1 MEVPETI
8 VTVLAVAAF
17 VISLF
22 IAARLTKLD
31 WRTAWILMVVNIVIG
46 LIAFSALTAFPLFS
60 RHAIGAL
67 APAKQV
73 AIAPLI
79 LVFELLVGTYLA
91 STESASVWT
100 LHLMNTGS
108 VELIVSAV
116 YVNGK
121 PVTFSGV
128 TSYPRGD
135 EGSLLLN
142 VSTLELDNGS
152 TCLVKVV
159 TSDG

>member
-60 RHAIGAL
+60 RDAIGAL

-91 STESASVWT
+91 SRILGLEFLRSLKFILATLCITIIISSSLRVLFRALKSRFTCEWT
-100 LHLMNTGS
+100 LLTLATSHLLANAS
-108 VELIVSAV
+108 DNEL
-116 YVNGK
+116 GRP
-121 PVTFSGV
+121 PV
-128 TSYPRGD
+128 R
-135 EGSLLLN
+135 
-142 VSTLELDNGS
+142 
-152 TCLVKVV
+152 
-159 TSDG
+159 